1 VERFFSAAGLTI
13 SNLRTR
19 LSSKTVEMILFLRL
33 NWDNSLYTVELGG
46 ADLEEVTRAEKGG
59 GGGEDDAMTD
69 AADEG
74 EEGGDLLDDDEEGTA
89 LQPMGFGEDDDF
101 AWLNEDL
108 FDVDFDIES

>member
-1 VERFFSAAGLTI
+1 
-13 SNLRTR
+13 
-19 LSSKTVEMILFLRL
+19 
-33 NWDNSLYTVELGG
+33 
-46 ADLEEVTRAEKGG
+46 
-59 GGGEDDAMTD
+59 TD

-74 EEGGDLLDDDEEGTA
+74 EEGGDLLDDDEEGAA